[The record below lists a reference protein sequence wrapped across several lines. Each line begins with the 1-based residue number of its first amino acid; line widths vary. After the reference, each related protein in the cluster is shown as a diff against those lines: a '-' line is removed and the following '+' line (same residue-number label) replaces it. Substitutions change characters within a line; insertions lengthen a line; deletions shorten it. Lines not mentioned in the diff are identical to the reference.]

1 MNNIPFDTPS
11 LIEGGAPMLNGMP
24 GGTHAGD
31 LGTLGN
37 HNGSAQH
44 HLQGQAMAQ
53 QHAVTQAPQM
63 QPHPAQS
70 LQASQLQAQQ
80 LQTQSLSS
88 QSFPAPTYPGHPP
101 PQLQQP
107 PQQQQQQQPQQPPST
122 ATMAGPASA
131 TSTVTPTQSVF
142 DDANIAGSINGSI
155 SGSINGSINGSITS
169 PGETSPVTAAPDNR
183 SPATQQPFTA
193 VPTACLGCRSKHLK
207 CDGQVPCSRCQQ
219 SEMECVYIASRR
231 GYKGPRKPN
240 KRLRSSSP
248 PASTTLASGMP
259 SSGAPD
265 NCPMLLG
272 AVPHTTTSMSSD
284 LTTVS
289 AAYAHPMSGHTTGVG
304 PVTTGYT
311 TASALRTLPAGTV
324 AFSGAPISTGAGSPA
339 SLCSTPAAPMS
350 HMHLYRNPFAGNSN
364 NMVMAATMPPVAS
377 IADRCFDAFYH
388 FFFSGHPFVL
398 PKDVLLSIA
407 KDTTSNIGH
416 LIAAMRYIGS
426 LYIDAGPAR
435 AMFFDE
441 AIRLAYLPSCPQ
453 DGFLVQT
460 LIMLIVGLDGSCEQ
474 ERARQLLADVERI
487 AIDIG
492 LHQRD
497 FAAANGRGN
506 PIVEESWRRTW
517 WDLFVVDGMVAGV
530 HRVTNFFLFDIR
542 ADVALPCEEAQYL
555 AGNIP
560 SPAYIEDLEDQVFT
574 GDDREFSSFAY
585 RIASARILGRMMRCP
600 PILFPNDENLEKI
613 ESLLS
618 NWRIHLPVSKRDDLN
633 KHCQLDE
640 MMFQAHFINHAC
652 TILLHQ
658 PHSQLDSSPTRTV
671 TSCAPHSH
679 VPSGDAFNTHT
690 RHTITAA
697 CEISKMVTQ
706 AVPLLSHTHFFT
718 CVITLSSIVHL
729 SKWALYFIQDEED
742 LRQQIRLNIG
752 ALNRLSEV
760 WKAAN
765 TASGQVK
772 GVAQEIYRA
781 KKAQQ
786 INPAFWVGFT
796 QDEMISSLNTDEGI
810 MNDFESILPVAS
822 Q

>member
-1 MNNIPFDTPS
+1 MNSIPFDTPP
-11 LIEGGAPMLNGMP
+11 LMEAAAPMLNGLQVGVHSASP
-24 GGTHAGD
+24 
-31 LGTLGN
+31 GTLSN
-37 HNGSAQH
+37 ANDPAQH
-44 HLQGQAMAQ
+44 HLQNQQQVPQ
-53 QHAVTQAPQM
+53 QHPATQAPPM
-63 QPHPAQS
+63 QAHPAQA
-70 LQASQLQAQQ
+70 LHAQPLYAQPLQAQP
-80 LQTQSLSS
+80 LQAQPLHSPPF
-88 QSFPAPTYPGHPP
+88 QAPPYQGHPP
-101 PQLQQP
+101 PAPL
-107 PQQQQQQQPQQPPST
+107 QQQQPPTPSVT
-122 ATMAGPASA
+122 GPGSVA
-131 TSTVTPTQSVF
+131 STVTPTQSVY
-142 DDANIAGSINGSI
+142 DDGNTAGSN
-155 SGSINGSINGSITS
+155 TS
-169 PGETSPVTAAPDNR
+169 PSETSPVTAAPDNR
-183 SPATQQPFTA
+183 SPAGQPQPFTA

-207 CDGQVPCSRCQQ
+207 CDGQVPCSRCKIA
-219 SEMECVYIASRR
+219 EMECVYIASRR

-240 KRLRSSSP
+240 KRPRSSSP
-248 PASTTLASGMP
+248 PPSSTLSSGMAAST
-259 SSGAPD
+259 APD
-265 NCPMLLG
+265 SCPMLLG
-272 AVPHTTTSMSSD
+272 AAPHTSTSLSTD

-289 AAYAHPMSGHTTGVG
+289 TAYAHPMSGHTTEVG

-311 TASALRTLPAGTV
+311 TSNAISTLPPGTV
-324 AFSGAPISTGAGSPA
+324 AFSGAPISTAAGTPG
-339 SLCSTPAAPMS
+339 SLCSTPAAAPMS
-350 HMHLYRNPFAGNSN
+350 QMHLYRNPFAGNGN

-388 FFFSGHPFVL
+388 YFFSGHPFAL
-398 PKDVLLSIA
+398 PKDIMLSVA
-407 KDTTSNIGH
+407 KDSTSNVGH
-416 LIAAMRYIGS
+416 LMAAMRYVGS

-474 ERARQLLADVERI
+474 ERARQLLGDVERI

-492 LHQRD
+492 LNQRD
-497 FAAANGRGN
+497 FAVNNGRGN
-506 PIVEESWRRTW
+506 PIFEESWRRTW

-530 HRVTNFFLFDIR
+530 HRVTNFVLFDIR
-542 ADVALPCEEAQYL
+542 AEVALPCEEQQYL

-618 NWRIHLPVSKRDDLN
+618 NWRMHLPVSKRDDLN

-658 PHSQLDSSPTRTV
+658 PHSQLDSSPTRSV

-752 ALNRLSEV
+752 ALNKLSEV

-796 QDEMISSLNTDEGI
+796 QEEMINSLNTDEGI
-810 MNDFESILPVAS
+810 MSDFESMLPVVT

>member
-1 MNNIPFDTPS
+1 MNSIPYDTAS
-11 LIEGGAPMLNGMP
+11 VMEGVPPMLNGMP
-24 GGTHAGD
+24 VPVGAQAGE
-31 LGTLGN
+31 LGTLSNTGTP
-37 HNGSAQH
+37 AQH
-44 HLQGQAMAQ
+44 HLQNQPMAQ
-53 QHAVTQAPQM
+53 QHPATQAPQM
-63 QPHPAQS
+63 QAHPAES

-80 LQTQSLSS
+80 MQAPSLSPP
-88 QSFPAPTYPGHPP
+88 SFQTPAYPP
-101 PQLQQP
+101 PQHQHQQQQH
-107 PQQQQQQQPQQPPST
+107 QQQQQQLPPTTT
-122 ATMAGPASA
+122 AAGHVSA
-131 TSTVTPTQSVF
+131 ASTVTPTQSVF
-142 DDANIAGSINGSI
+142 DDAIINR
-155 SGSINGSINGSITS
+155 SINGSINGSTNGSITS
-169 PGETSPVTAAPDNR
+169 PNEISPVTATPDNR
-183 SPATQQPFTA
+183 SPAGQQPITA

-207 CDGQVPCSRCQQ
+207 CDGQVPCSRCRQ
-219 SEMECVYIASRR
+219 SEMECIYIASRR

-248 PASTTLASGMP
+248 PP

-265 NCPMLLG
+265 SCPMLLG
-272 AVPHTTTSMSSD
+272 AVPHTTASMSSD

-289 AAYAHPMSGHTTGVG
+289 AAYVHPLTGHTTGVG

-311 TASALRTLPAGTV
+311 TASAISTLHAGAVT
-324 AFSGAPISTGAGSPA
+324 FSGAPISTAAG
-339 SLCSTPAAPMS
+339 TPAAPMS
-350 HMHLYRNPFAGNSN
+350 QMQLYRTPLAANSHN
-364 NMVMAATMPPVAS
+364 NMTMAATMPPVVS

-398 PKDVLLSIA
+398 PRDIFLSLA
-407 KDTTSNIGH
+407 KDSTSNIGH
-416 LIAAMRYIGS
+416 LLAAMRYIGS
-426 LYIDAGPAR
+426 LYIDVGPAR

-441 AIRLAYLPSCPQ
+441 AIRLAYLPTCPQ

-460 LIMLIVGLDGSCEQ
+460 LVMLIVGLDGSCEQ

-487 AIDIG
+487 AVDIG

-497 FAAANGRGN
+497 YAAANGRGN
-506 PIVEESWRRTW
+506 PIIEESWRRTW

-542 ADVALPCEEAQYL
+542 ADVALPCEESQYL

-585 RIASARILGRMMRCP
+585 RIAAARILGRMMRCP

-618 NWRIHLPVSKRDDLN
+618 NWRMHLPVSKRDDLN

-658 PHSQLDSSPTRTV
+658 PHSQLDSSPTRSV
-671 TSCAPHSH
+671 NSCAPHSH

-706 AVPLLSHTHFFT
+706 AVSLLSHTHFFT

-729 SKWALYFIQDEED
+729 SKWALYYIQDEED

-796 QDEMISSLNTDEGI
+796 QDEMISSLSTDEGI
-810 MNDFESILPVAS
+810 MSEFESILPVAT